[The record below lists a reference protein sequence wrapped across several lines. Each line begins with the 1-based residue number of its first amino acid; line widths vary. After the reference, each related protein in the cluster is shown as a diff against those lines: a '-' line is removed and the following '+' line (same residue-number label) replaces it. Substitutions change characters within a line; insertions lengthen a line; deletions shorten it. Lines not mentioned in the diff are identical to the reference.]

1 MGSDNVFWGEP
12 PKDASGKVIP
22 LDTEVLYTPDG
33 QVLHVISIKYVT
45 KNKWFETYGYFEGG
59 LGFWEGCTDKLLL
72 APPDS
77 WEKLEEDAL
86 KNPCRYFGMFEDQR
100 ASCTACPHG
109 PLVTHRICGENM
121 RLDLIERAKKLAGV
135 EEQEGE
141 R

>member
-12 PKDASGKVIP
+12 PKDANGEVIP

-33 QVLHVISIKYVT
+33 KTLHGICIKYLT
-45 KNKWFETYGYFEGG
+45 KSKRWETYGYFEGG
-59 LGFWEGCTDKLLL
+59 FGFWEGCTDELLL

-100 ASCTACPHG
+100 VSCTACPHG

-121 RLDLIERAKKLAGV
+121 RLDLIERAKRLAGIK
-135 EEQEGE
+135 EEAQ